1 MRHKNIAVL
10 ITALDTDAQ
19 AEMLRGIEE
28 YGKSKGCNIAV
39 FLWFTGAFENEK
51 QNQGEMNIAKLPDLN
66 LFDGVI
72 VFSDTM
78 HMQENR
84 REIECLL
91 EKVICPV
98 VTVGCR
104 YKNYPGVLNDNYT
117 AMRELVEHFVVE
129 HKLTRIHFV
138 KGVEGND
145 DAEARYRAYVD
156 VLTEHGIPVVPERV
170 SPGDFYV
177 TGATLAAK
185 EILQSKEPLPE
196 AIICANDTMATT
208 ICEIFS
214 QNGYRIPEDVL
225 ISGYDYTLEGQIHFP
240 SLTTVS
246 CRHRELGAEACR
258 IVLDIV
264 NGDEVQP
271 ELLLP
276 DEVVLGESC
285 GCRKETLQ
293 DKERL
298 GYINRADII
307 QKKMIHQLIDFE
319 KSSIECIVIED
330 WIQNMKDFIAT
341 INPPEFYCCV
351 NDDFVKNFLRT
362 GMIEQE
368 ELGADKCPVYSSNV
382 KVLTAYKDGQFYN
395 RHPFESRYAFD
406 DMFKE
411 NTGGKMYLFSPL
423 HYRDRSFG
431 YFVFVDSTFPVA
443 NPLYVSWLINIG
455 NAIENIRRQSMLR
468 NAMKSLDD
476 MYIRDS
482 LTGAYNRF
490 GMDRFFAE
498 IKEEC
503 MMSNIK
509 MQVSFVD
516 LDGLKNINDKF
527 GHDEGDRII
536 AAAANVLQKY
546 ADYYYV
552 VRYGGDEFVVLGAV
566 FGREEVEDYWRRVDE
581 EIIRFN
587 KDQGHRAK
595 LSFSHSY
602 EVFTVNERTY
612 LEECI
617 RQADKMMYAEKKSKK
632 SKELQA
638 TGED

>member
-28 YGKSKGCNIAV
+28 YGKSRGCNIAV

-51 QNQGEMNIAKLPDLN
+51 QNQGEINIVKLPDFN
-66 LFDGVI
+66 LFDGLI

-78 HMQENR
+78 HMKDNR
-84 REIECLL
+84 YAIEQLL
-91 EKVICPV
+91 ETVTCPI
-98 VTVGCR
+98 VTVGCKL
-104 YKNYPGVLNDNYT
+104 KNYPCVLKDNYT
-117 AMRELVEHFVVE
+117 AMRELVEHFVVD
-129 HKLTRIHFV
+129 HNLTRIHFV

-145 DAEARYRAYVD
+145 DAEMRYQAYVD

-196 AIICANDTMATT
+196 AIVCANDTMAST
-208 ICEIFS
+208 ICEIFM
-214 QNGYRIPEDVL
+214 QRGYRIPEDVL

-240 SLTTVS
+240 RLTTVRCQNRKQGAES
-246 CRHRELGAEACR
+246 CRT
-258 IVLDIV
+258 ILDIIDGV
-264 NGDEVQP
+264 EVAE

-285 GCRKETLQ
+285 GCKHDSIENEE
-293 DKERL
+293 ERL
-298 GYINRADII
+298 GYVNRADII
-307 QKKMIHQLIDFE
+307 QRKMIHQLIDFE
-319 KSSIECIVIED
+319 KNSIEGVMIED
-330 WIQNMKDFIAT
+330 WIENMKDFIAKL
-341 INPPEFYCCV
+341 NPPEFYCCV

-362 GMIEQE
+362 GVMEQE
-368 ELGADKCPVYSSNV
+368 EMGTEKRFVYSPTV
-382 KVLTAYKDGQFYN
+382 KVLAAYREGEFYN
-395 RHPFESRYAFD
+395 RHPFKSKYALD
-406 DMFKE
+406 EMFKE
-411 NTGGKMYLFSPL
+411 NTGGKMYLFSPM
-423 HYRDRSFG
+423 HYRERTFG
-431 YFVFVDSTFPVA
+431 YYVFVDSVFPIA
-443 NPLYVSWLINIG
+443 NPLYVSWLIAMSNSV
-455 NAIENIRRQSMLR
+455 ENIRRQSMLR

-503 MMSNIK
+503 MLSNIQ

-516 LDGLKNINDKF
+516 LDGLKTINDKF

-536 AAAANVLQKY
+536 AAAAEILQKY

-552 VRYGGDEFVVLGAV
+552 VRYGGDEFVVLGAI
-566 FGREEVEDYWRRVDE
+566 FDKSEVEDYWAKVVLEVE
-581 EIIRFN
+581 EFN
-587 KDQGHRAK
+587 EGQGHRAK

-602 EVFTVNERTY
+602 EVFKVNEKTY

-617 RQADKMMYAEKKSKK
+617 RQADKMMYAVKKLKKSRKA
-632 SKELQA
+632 E
-638 TGED
+638 